1 MRSKRL
7 PRIPIKGNIGGRR
20 GFLEFPKGRA
30 HGNRSPDIWPQ
41 CINQDTAE
49 PDMFRVNNRFRRI
62 RSKSKLNRPRLV
74 FEIERQL
81 FAVAVMHI
89 LNH

>member
-1 MRSKRL
+1 
-7 PRIPIKGNIGGRR
+7 
-20 GFLEFPKGRA
+20 
-30 HGNRSPDIWPQ
+30 
-41 CINQDTAE
+41 
-49 PDMFRVNNRFRRI
+49 MFRVNHRFRRI
-62 RSKSKLNRPRLV
+62 RSEPKLNRPRLV

>member
-1 MRSKRL
+1 
-7 PRIPIKGNIGGRR
+7 
-20 GFLEFPKGRA
+20 
-30 HGNRSPDIWPQ
+30 
-41 CINQDTAE
+41 
-49 PDMFRVNNRFRRI
+49 MFRVNNRFRRI

-89 LNH
+89 LNHQNSCVGQRLQRVSVLDRHI